1 VSAVTASS
9 IDRLTTAQPPRPCP
23 ALEGLQP
30 CSKQQWSCL
39 GTDGEPWSTL
49 GHYIRQNREQREETA
64 EKEDEGER
72 KGERG
77 REERRKRVREKEK
90 ERCGA

>member
-1 VSAVTASS
+1 MQQAAVELLG
-9 IDRLTTAQPPRPCP
+9 DRRR
-23 ALEGLQP
+23 ALEYALIA
-30 CSKQQWSCL
+30 C
-39 GTDGEPWSTL
+39 TF